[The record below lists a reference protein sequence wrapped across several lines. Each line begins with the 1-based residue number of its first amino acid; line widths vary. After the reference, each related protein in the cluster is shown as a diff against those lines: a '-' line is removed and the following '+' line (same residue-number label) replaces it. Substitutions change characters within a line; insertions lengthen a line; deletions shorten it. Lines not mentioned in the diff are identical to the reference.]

1 MEKRLTAICLLAAL
15 TVGLAAYAVDSSEP
29 GLQADDN
36 ELLDEYV
43 VTEEETEGDYEASQ
57 DELILAANELDDTE
71 DTEDADAETEEE
83 AQERS
88 SQQTLNVVNS
98 SLVGAT
104 ITERAIT
111 LRGIETTLRNNNKT
125 IKMNAETLK
134 SLEEMDLEEALM
146 FLPNAAALREAK
158 AAAEQM
164 LYTVQGTTF
173 LEDEGANEV
182 LINSLV
188 VSINGTI
195 TQIDSTLATINSSEE
210 SVEDAVQDLDVQ
222 IMSARRGYE
231 YQADMLVYS
240 AETMYISIAT
250 LKLSLDDVERGIN
263 TLDRSIAEMEK
274 RYELGQISQLKLE
287 QVMQQRTSIYSQLQT
302 LNYNIEELELTLGSL
317 LGWDV
322 GTKAAVQVISPVTAS
337 QLNQIN
343 YQKDLTT
350 ALENCYNI
358 WVAEEDIR
366 IISNDLTTTAG
377 QKSLEAAKM
386 SKTIAER
393 NMTQGFMSKFNAIS
407 EKQRLV
413 TVAQQNY
420 EFQKKLYDATKK
432 QYDLGVISK
441 NTLLSAEDELASAQ
455 AAINAAQ
462 YDLILAHN
470 DYTWAK
476 RGVVSS

>member
-29 GLQADDN
+29 GLQADDE

-43 VTEEETEGDYEASQ
+43 MTEDETEDVLDDYG
-57 DELILAANELDDTE
+57 DELILAANELDDTAG
-71 DTEDADAETEEE
+71 TEDAETKENTQKE
-83 AQERS
+83 ASEQKS
-88 SQQTLNVVNS
+88 VNVVDS

-134 SLEEMDLEEALM
+134 SLEELDVEEALM
-146 FLPNAAALREAK
+146 FLPNASALYEARS
-158 AAAEQM
+158 AAEQM
-164 LYTVQGTTF
+164 LYTVQSTTF
-173 LEDEGANEV
+173 LEDEAANEV
-182 LINSLV
+182 LINSLIM
-188 VSINGTI
+188 SINSTI
-195 TQIDSTLATINSSEE
+195 SQIDSTLATISSSED
-210 SVEDAVQDLDVQ
+210 SVDDAVQDLDVQ
-222 IMSARRGYE
+222 IMAARRGYE

-250 LKLSLDDVERGIN
+250 LKLSVIDVERGIN

-274 RYELGQISQLKLE
+274 RYELGQISQLSLE
-287 QVMQQRTSIYSQLQT
+287 QVKQQRTSVYNQLQT

-322 GTKAAVQVISPVTAS
+322 GTKAEVQEIASVTAS

-377 QKSLEAAKM
+377 QKSLEAAKI

-407 EKQRLV
+407 EKKRLV
-413 TVAQQNY
+413 TVAQQDY
-420 EFQKKLYDATKK
+420 EFQQKLYDATKK
-432 QYDLGVISK
+432 QYNLGVISK
-441 NTLLSAEDELASAQ
+441 NTLLSAEDELESTQ
-455 AAINAAQ
+455 AAVNAAQ
-462 YDLILAHN
+462 YDLILAYN